1 MIAGEKEQVWCIT
14 VPYMTKPVKI
24 RMSSQA
30 IHIDDYRLPLG
41 ERILDCSIKDR
52 WMMVHSCSCSM
63 TDDDGNGTRYTELVD
78 VRSKEVRILNHKAE
92 CKVDLLN
99 QTVTWPGQNIC
110 YTFKDISEM
119 AYDQYP

>member
-1 MIAGEKEQVWCIT
+1 
-14 VPYMTKPVKI
+14 
-24 RMSSQA
+24 
-30 IHIDDYRLPLG
+30 
-41 ERILDCSIKDR
+41 
-52 WMMVHSCSCSM
+52 MMVHSCSCSM